1 MGLKLSKS
9 PGLDGFTNLF
19 YKKFEPLLTP
29 YLTPLFNAIL
39 NGEPMTPEL
48 NQAALVV
55 FPKEGR
61 DNLEA
66 KNYRPISL
74 INGDVKILAKIMA
87 NRISKFLP
95 DLIHKDQAGFIPFRE
110 AGDNVRKVLNI
121 QHLAKKSNIPLCLLA
136 LDIEMAFD
144 MVEWTLPIPIPLK
157 ELDKSQNKEGGE
169 WDAAVIAAQPDLE
182 EFCNFDTGKGCVL
195 TIDEVFV
202 SVKELQRCK
211 DQKKVPW
218 PIGGLVVV
226 PTHETVVQGVGWTY
240 YPIILN
246 FNDFSIPPKC
256 PESQRQWFKQS
267 IQETIIEWT
276 GAGSREKRDTLEAL
290 LGGVGT
296 GLGVWNSA
304 DIIGLNSRI
313 NSLTDGMGHAM
324 KTGGVADSLIVSR
337 LTDNVDDI
345 HTIANNLHLVEEN
358 IASIANSIKNEIVG
372 TAIFCS
378 MIGGKLLADLKETI
392 KDIQENK
399 WARQINATRIITS
412 LKRKGVDITEDNLK
426 YSYIEGPDQWMPHGL
441 QSGTIGLILAIPRW
455 EGQAEQL
462 NFIHSIGTLS
472 DGIYKQHFPSKRLAT
487 ITGLEMDES
496 CCRKS
501 QHRWLC
507 SCVWDKGAEEDGWVQ
522 LIKENLVQEVIRIGD
537 IACFIGHSEYRT
549 VDEICLVEEGSCI
562 MVTTTIHVGTHTLFP
577 SRNLTTE
584 MINFTANADWTNL
597 TMKLFPPIPKLTL
610 ELHEL
615 VKRTKQQLHPISLL
629 LEQQKKE
636 IEITTK
642 NVEHPWWGILTNAE
656 THPVLRTLSLVLMFI
671 QVLTTIII
679 IYFCVAMKQM
689 RKKLARRIYN
699 NEI

>member
-1 MGLKLSKS
+1 MRCFWV
-9 PGLDGFTNLF
+9 P
-19 YKKFEPLLTP
+19 
-29 YLTPLFNAIL
+29 
-39 NGEPMTPEL
+39 
-48 NQAALVV
+48 
-55 FPKEGR
+55 
-61 DNLEA
+61 
-66 KNYRPISL
+66 
-74 INGDVKILAKIMA
+74 
-87 NRISKFLP
+87 
-95 DLIHKDQAGFIPFRE
+95 
-110 AGDNVRKVLNI
+110 
-121 QHLAKKSNIPLCLLA
+121 
-136 LDIEMAFD
+136 
-144 MVEWTLPIPIPLK
+144 
-157 ELDKSQNKEGGE
+157 EGGE
-169 WDAAVIAAQPDLE
+169 WDAAVVAAQPDLE
-182 EFCNFDTGKGCVL
+182 EFYNFDTGKGCVL

-202 SVKELQRCK
+202 SVKELQHCK

-276 GAGSREKRDTLEAL
+276 GAGSREKRDTLAAL

-455 EGQAEQL
+455 QGQAEQL

-507 SCVWDKGAEEDGWVQ
+507 SCVWEKRAEEDGWVQ

-562 MVTTTIHVGTHTLFP
+562 MVTTTIHVGTHILFP

-629 LEQQKKE
+629 LEQQKE

-656 THPVLRTLSLVLMFI
+656 THPVLRTLSLLLMFI

-679 IYFCVAMKQM
+679 IYFCVLDNLNTSIAACPELLRMTMVTRYMKE
-689 RKKLARRIYN
+689 KAALSLDWGLSKGYK
-699 NEI
+699 

>member
-1 MGLKLSKS
+1 MLLQIPKVQTSNPKSNSASGALQGHSHGRELDMATTRERRDRVVIELFSLLPMSRQMDSGERSLQEGDDRRRSYRRLPRTFDTWIQAFSIKACVLCERHPEQGSGLFLYIDEIRNAHKVYGGMAWWRKNSSGLWP
-9 PGLDGFTNLF
+9 PGRTRWGR
-19 YKKFEPLLTP
+19 P
-29 YLTPLFNAIL
+29 
-39 NGEPMTPEL
+39 
-48 NQAALVV
+48 
-55 FPKEGR
+55 FPKRSG
-61 DNLEA
+61 NLE
-66 KNYRPISL
+66 
-74 INGDVKILAKIMA
+74 
-87 NRISKFLP
+87 LP
-95 DLIHKDQAGFIPFRE
+95 
-110 AGDNVRKVLNI
+110 
-121 QHLAKKSNIPLCLLA
+121 
-136 LDIEMAFD
+136 
-144 MVEWTLPIPIPLK
+144 
-157 ELDKSQNKEGGE
+157 EGEE

-276 GAGSREKRDTLEAL
+276 GAGSREKRDTLAAL

-507 SCVWDKGAEEDGWVQ
+507 SCVWEKGAEEDGWVQ

-629 LEQQKKE
+629 PEQQKKE

-689 RKKLARRIYN
+689 RKKLAKRIYN

>member
-1 MGLKLSKS
+1 MRKEKRAFRLYRKEG
-9 PGLDGFTNLF
+9 T
-19 YKKFEPLLTP
+19 E
-29 YLTPLFNAIL
+29 
-39 NGEPMTPEL
+39 
-48 NQAALVV
+48 AALCDYSEVS
-55 FPKEGR
+55 
-61 DNLEA
+61 EA
-66 KNYRPISL
+66 CRGAVGLTRVENEKS
-74 INGDVKILAKIMA
+74 V
-87 NRISKFLP
+87 
-95 DLIHKDQAGFIPFRE
+95 AGE
-110 AGDNVRKVLNI
+110 
-121 QHLAKKSNIPLCLLA
+121 
-136 LDIEMAFD
+136 
-144 MVEWTLPIPIPLK
+144 
-157 ELDKSQNKEGGE
+157 EGGE

-240 YPIILN
+240 SPIIQN

-256 PESQRQWFKQS
+256 LESQRQWFKQS

-276 GAGSREKRDTLEAL
+276 GAGSREKRDTLAAL

-487 ITGLEMDES
+487 ITGLELDES

-507 SCVWDKGAEEDGWVQ
+507 SCVWEKGAEEDGWVQ

-562 MVTTTIHVGTHTLFP
+562 MVP

-615 VKRTKQQLHPISLL
+615 VKHTKQQLHPISLL
-629 LEQQKKE
+629 LEQQN
-636 IEITTK
+636 TTK

-679 IYFCVAMKQM
+679 IYFSVALQTTPHQPHSSVSSPQSQAVQVEMLAITNEQLASSQRIEASILESMKESPAFASIVEE
-689 RKKLARRIYN
+689 L
-699 NEI
+699 